1 MNDLITLA
9 RKDAADRDCPY
20 FVRDTLVLCADAIE
34 AKDAEIERLTNAV
47 DDREASLVRMRDML
61 NQSRAEI
68 ARLQADGIHSCHA
81 DCTRSGCVNARLRAE
96 NEALRASIATAYG
109 YLWHVNNEPGTPAAI
124 YPPERAAYKARMVLR
139 VLLADEQ
146 RGKGIN
152 EARAAIDAARG
163 TT

>member
-34 AKDAEIERLTNAV
+34 AKDV
-47 DDREASLVRMRDML
+47 
-61 NQSRAEI
+61 EI
-68 ARLQADGIHSCHA
+68 AVLRADLVRLQANGIHSCHA

-96 NEALRASIATAYG
+96 NEALRASVVTA
-109 YLWHVNNEPGTPAAI
+109 L
-124 YPPERAAYKARMVLR
+124 
-139 VLLADEQ
+139 
-146 RGKGIN
+146 
-152 EARAAIDAARG
+152 DAL